1 MRILTGDRP
10 TGCLHLGHYV
20 GSLQNRV
27 DRQFESEQFILI
39 ADIQALTDNYQK
51 SDCLI
56 DNIYKLV
63 SCYLAVGLE
72 PDNNVFFLQSMI
84 PELTELTVYFMNLVS
99 VARLSR
105 NPTVKEE
112 IQQKGFTDNL
122 SIGFL
127 NYPVSQAADILLF
140 QTDMVPVGNDQLP
153 MIEQT
158 NELARSFN
166 YIYKTDYL
174 KQCQAL
180 LSKNGRLTGI
190 DGKNKMSKS
199 LKNALF
205 LEDSKEELLEN
216 IMKMYTDSNHIKVSD
231 PGKIEGNVVFAFLDI
246 FDTNKDEL
254 DDLKLHYQRG
264 GLGDVALKKRLF
276 GILNDLLSPIREKY
290 HFYYA
295 NKSMLKDVLLAG
307 TAKARN
313 IAAININIIK
323 EIMKIGI

>member
-27 DRQFESEQFILI
+27 DNQFKNEQFILI
-39 ADIQALTDNYQK
+39 ADMQALTDNYDK
-51 SDCLI
+51 PELLI
-56 DNIYKLV
+56 ENVYKLL

-72 PDNNVFFLQSMI
+72 PKKNIFFLQSMV
-84 PELTELTVYFMNLVS
+84 PQLTELTMYFMNLVS

-140 QTDMVPVGNDQLP
+140 QADMVPVGNDQLP

-166 YIYKTDYL
+166 YIYKTNYF
-174 KQCQAL
+174 KICKAL
-180 LSKNGRLTGI
+180 LSTNGRLTGI

-205 LEDSKEELLEN
+205 LDDSKDILLEN
-216 IMKMYTDSNHIKVSD
+216 IMKMYTDSGHIKISD
-231 PGKIEGNVVFAFLDI
+231 PGKIEGNAVFYFLDI
-246 FDTNKDEL
+246 FDSNKNEL
-254 DDLKLHYQRG
+254 EDLKLHYQKG
-264 GLGDVALKKRLF
+264 GLGDVFLKKRLF
-276 GILNDLLSPIREKY
+276 AILNEFLTPIRDKY
-290 HFYYA
+290 NFYYSNKKMLKEILFHGTAEA
-295 NKSMLKDVLLAG
+295 NK
-307 TAKARN
+307 
-313 IAAININIIK
+313 IAAINLQNIK
-323 EIMKIGI
+323 EIMKIII